1 MEDQTE
7 EEGALGKG
15 RGRTP
20 PAEEERWAWKRV
32 GVFRGDKKSGL
43 ERREAGGHVQKAFQ
57 SWRESEG
64 GSRTRHASCDK
75 HTQGDQIQTRN
86 AGAGAAGR
94 EGLGRR
100 V

>member
-1 MEDQTE
+1 MYKQLPNQTE

-43 ERREAGGHVQKAFQ
+43 ERREAGGA
-57 SWRESEG
+57 
-64 GSRTRHASCDK
+64 
-75 HTQGDQIQTRN
+75 
-86 AGAGAAGR
+86 
-94 EGLGRR
+94 
-100 V
+100 

>member
-1 MEDQTE
+1 MSKQLPNQTE

-43 ERREAGGHVQKAFQ
+43 ERREAGGTVTAGLWRTALNKEVNCGSASQKMLILCL
-57 SWRESEG
+57 EE
-64 GSRTRHASCDK
+64 
-75 HTQGDQIQTRN
+75 QIHFF
-86 AGAGAAGR
+86 
-94 EGLGRR
+94 L
-100 V
+100 